1 MDVILSHGSCP
12 DGFAAAYIAKKK
24 YPEAEMVFLDHGK
37 SAEYIDT
44 LIQSLRGKDVLM
56 TDFSFRTRL
65 ENDNL
70 AAVAKSFRIL
80 DHHLTAQAVLAGVS
94 YATFDMKRSGAGLAW
109 DYLFG
114 NEAMDLTY
122 PDGSNFQEKRPWWV
136 DYVEDRDLWR
146 NALPNAKEVAAYLMT
161 QPYTVEAWDAL
172 ANTNIE
178 DAITFGTGA
187 LRQIEY
193 YVKNVVKN
201 RQLGAIDGLTAGIAN
216 AQYIS
221 CSEIGHELANESQVG
236 ITWFERGDGVIQFSL
251 RSVGDIDVSQ
261 IAKRRNGGGHLHAAG
276 FQLPL
281 QEGRDLVDMIIGR
294 PSYVQKLLDEQTLEN
309 AKQTAKANQEYI
321 RAAYGDVGPRH
332 G

>member
-1 MDVILSHGSCP
+1 MI
-12 DGFAAAYIAKKK
+12 
-24 YPEAEMVFLDHGK
+24 FLDHGK

-80 DHHLTAQAVLAGVS
+80 DHHLTAQAVLEGVS
-94 YATFDMKRSGAGLAW
+94 YATFDMNRSGAGLAW

-114 NEAMDLTY
+114 KDKGLWWAGEKIAEAA
-122 PDGSNFQEKRPWWV
+122 FFERRPWWV

-172 ANTNIE
+172 ADTKIE

-201 RQLGAIDGLTAGIAN
+201 RQLGTIDGLTAGIAN

-251 RSVGDIDVSQ
+251 RSVGDIDVSA
-261 IAKRRNGGGHLHAAG
+261 IAKRRNGGGHKNASG
-276 FQLPL
+276 FQLSV
-281 QEGRDLVDMIIGR
+281 QAGRDLVDRIIGR
-294 PSYVQKLLDEQTLEN
+294 DSIV
-309 AKQTAKANQEYI
+309 A
-321 RAAYGDVGPRH
+321 GPRH

>member
-1 MDVILSHGSCP
+1 MDVIISHASCP
-12 DGFAAAYIAKKK
+12 DGFAAAYIAKKR
-24 YPEAEMVFLDHGK
+24 YPEAEMIFLDHGK

-70 AAVAKSFRIL
+70 ASVAKSFRIL
-80 DHHLTAQAVLAGVS
+80 DHHLTAQAVLEGVS
-94 YATFDMKRSGAGLAW
+94 YATFDMTRSGAGLAW

-114 NEAMDLTY
+114 TSGAL
-122 PDGSNFQEKRPWWV
+122 GSSDWNPADPFRELKPQERPWYV
-136 DYVEDRDLWR
+136 NYVEDRDLWR

-172 ANTNIE
+172 ANIDIKEAVTY
-178 DAITFGTGA
+178 GTGA

-201 RQLGAIDGLTAGIAN
+201 RQLGTIDGLTAGIAN

-261 IAKRRNGGGHLHAAG
+261 IAKRRNGGGHPHAAG
-276 FQLPL
+276 FQLSL
-281 QEGRDLVDMIIGR
+281 QEGRDFIDQILGR
-294 PSYVQKLLDEQTLEN
+294 GKSWPFPYE
-309 AKQTAKANQEYI
+309 TAA
-321 RAAYGDVGPRH
+321 VGPRH

>member
-1 MDVILSHGSCP
+1 MDTVLFHNSCP
-12 DGFAAAYIAKKK
+12 DGWCSAYIAKKK
-24 YPEAEMVFLDHGK
+24 YPEAELIALDHGK

-80 DHHLTAQAVLAGVS
+80 DHHLTAQAVLTGVS
-94 YATFDMKRSGAGLAW
+94 YATFDMNRSGAGLAW

-114 NEAMDLTY
+114 KDATDLMY
-122 PDGSNFQEKRPWWV
+122 RDGSNFQEERPWFV
-136 DYVEDRDLWR
+136 NFVEDRDLWR
-146 NALPNAKEVAAYLMT
+146 NTLPNAKEVSAYLMT
-161 QPYTVEAWDAL
+161 QPYTVEAWDDL
-172 ANTNIE
+172 ANIKIE
-178 DAITFGTGA
+178 EAVTYGTGA

-201 RQLGAIDGLTAGIAN
+201 RQLGTIDGLTAGIAN

-251 RSVGDIDVSQ
+251 RSVGDIDVSA
-261 IAKRRNGGGHLHAAG
+261 IAKRRNGGGHKNASG
-276 FQLPL
+276 FQLSV
-281 QEGRDLVDMIIGR
+281 QAGRDLVDRIIGR
-294 PSYVQKLLDEQTLEN
+294 DSIV
-309 AKQTAKANQEYI
+309 A
-321 RAAYGDVGPRH
+321 GPRH